1 MGFLFCFK
9 IGSKLIYYRS
19 PSGKDYVMGN
29 VVEVEV

>member
-9 IGSKLIYYRS
+9 IGSKLICGGS
-19 PSGKDYVMGN
+19 PSGKEYVMGS